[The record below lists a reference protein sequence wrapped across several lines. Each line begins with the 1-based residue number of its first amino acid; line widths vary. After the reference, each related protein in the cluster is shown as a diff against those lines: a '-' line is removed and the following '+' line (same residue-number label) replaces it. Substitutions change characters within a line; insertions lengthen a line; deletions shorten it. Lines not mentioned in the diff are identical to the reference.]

1 MQYFFAVIMV
11 YYGVTTSI
19 AGAISQSSRVEIMGN
34 LAPGYKLMRWVDEML
49 PNDAVLLSYHLAT
62 ALVPRESSSLRW
74 IIYTDKGDMLEYIKR
89 IKDKNVS
96 HMLLMTK
103 DNYKDSYH
111 YSMFS
116 ECVGNVVYGPKVF
129 SKKTRNPFNRGDENN
144 AWLVNL
150 DVTKMPGCVNA
161 DQ

>member
-1 MQYFFAVIMV
+1 
-11 YYGVTTSI
+11 
-19 AGAISQSSRVEIMGN
+19 MGN

-49 PNDAVLLSYHLAT
+49 PNDAVLLSYHIST

-74 IIYTDKGDMLEYIKR
+74 INYTDKDDRLEYFNR

-96 HMLLMTK
+96 HLLLMG
-103 DNYKDSYH
+103 DYDIYKDTPH

-150 DVTKMPGCVNA
+150 DVTKMPGCVYE
-161 DQ
+161 D